1 MKRYLIALGA
11 MLAATLSLTN
21 CTEEFQTGPDP
32 VGTTYTIYANA
43 ADTKTVNDGFSTKW
57 SDYDSLNVF
66 HVESGS
72 AWMSDNIKFTILD
85 VEEGEFIAEGFDES
99 ALSEVNDWYVLYP
112 YNPYVISP
120 SALDESGYFALGG
133 RVGRPQVQYGNDNM
147 DHIGGNN
154 YPMWAVAKELP
165 VTVIPEVMMTHLT
178 SLVEVV
184 VANNSE
190 VPMTVTSISFDAPE
204 NITGTYYIGIDEEEP
219 YFVSSGD
226 AYVSDVVRLTVKD
239 GEPIEPGSS
248 AKFYFAIKPFTAP
261 AGETLSLSVN
271 SIVKTFELTQDVVFS
286 PGKVK
291 TLNFNVDE
299 YYAPEPG
306 PYSSNM
312 LWALG
317 KNAYTEKAIVNDV
330 ENVSVL
336 KLGKNDAFGSAVIT
350 IPAGTSKIGF
360 YAVSWSGSAAT
371 LSLLKDSEVIGEVYP
386 PVNEG
391 ASGNSPYYI
400 DEEDAVCYFEIPVN
414 AVEESDYVLETS
426 VNKRVLIWGLN
437 YYTADGDL
445 GENQEPEKPEVQ
457 AVTVAEFLAAAED
470 KTVYELTGLITSVT
484 NTTYGNFYL
493 KDETGEVYIY
503 GLVDE
508 NGRYIFTETKLKA
521 GDTITVRG
529 TRRSYGDKPEM
540 IDALYVSHEVGEE
553 IVPEPE
559 PEPSEPVV
567 ATVAEVL
574 AAEVS
579 TTVWYQMTGKV
590 TNIANT
596 IYGNFDLIDETGSI
610 YVYGLTATKVEKND
624 KSFASLGIQEGD
636 IVTII
641 GKRAEYKGSPQVG
654 GAYYVS
660 HEVTKELQITQ
671 EVVFQDGLNTDYS
684 GVPVRFDVKSVTEF
698 FGITESELYFAMGT
712 CDGGNQVGNTIEFG
726 VCYQEN
732 EDWVYSDEAY
742 TTNIFGYYVNKE
754 GRPVL
759 WGSDDSFLFAESS
772 YWWWGEDSYEAAK
785 EESYGFEM
793 LDFNVGFRPEHY
805 DGKPGDEYS
814 FTYYLRDP
822 ASMKTCRLRFL
833 VKITEYVD
841 VEKGMYPD
849 TPTAGTFDVDVPL
862 SFSLSALNYDYD
874 GVFFYEPFET
884 VKEKLGMTAYEL
896 HKAISSG
903 DVSCTYTLPDGTTD
917 SGTFVWLNA
926 DNGLTSWGAKDTAID
941 IEWFHGTSPESL
953 YGHTCA
959 MPSYDKSGRFYFADA
974 VKAAIGKP
982 LKVTFTISKGDTV
995 VNLHCTTT
1003 LAE

>member
-1 MKRYLIALGA
+1 MKKYLIALGA

-21 CTEEFQTGPDP
+21 CAEEFQTGPDP

-147 DHIGGNN
+147 GHIGGNN

-470 KTVYELTGLITSVT
+470 ETVYELTGVITSVV

-503 GLVDE
+503 GLCSPE
-508 NGRYIFTETKLKA
+508 GASKYWAESGAKA
-521 GDTITVRG
+521 GDTITVQTVRTSYKG
-529 TRRSYGDKPEM
+529 TPQGTNAIFVSLVPGEPIKPEVQ
-540 IDALYVSHEVGEE
+540 AV
-553 IVPEPE
+553 
-559 PEPSEPVV
+559 
-567 ATVAEVL
+567 TVAEFL
-574 AAEVS
+574 AAAEDN
-579 TTVWYQMTGKV
+579 TVYELTGV
-590 TNIANT
+590 ITSVANT
-596 IYGNFDLIDETGSI
+596 TYGNFYLKDETGEVYIYGLCSPEGASKYWVASGAKAGDTITVQTVRSSYNGTPQGKNAIFVSLVPGEPIKPEEPELTVATIAEFLEAEESTDTWYKLTGEITSI
-610 YVYGLTATKVEKND
+610 VEGNANGNLYINDGTGEVYIYGLTNGWVGHND
-624 KSFASLGIQEGD
+624 KSFDSIGLKVGD
-636 IVTII
+636 IVTLGTLRASYKGTPQGGGSTKPAYYICHEAGSTDLAPEMVLLVSDKGQKTWTYAPEFSYGNGGHSGNGSGFDNGAVDGQWWGIGEADELKNFPDFSGGVVYGDEANGAYMIFSEDGIVNTYDPAGKLIRGGNFEVKNYDPSRASGWEI
-641 GKRAEYKGSPQVG
+641 GKLVTSEPALLYPWSINENGKG
-654 GAYYVS
+654 
-660 HEVTKELQITQ
+660 
-671 EVVFQDGLNTDYS
+671 
-684 GVPVRFDVKSVTEF
+684 VTEYDLMYL
-698 FGITESELYFAMGT
+698 TDQQMTLVYT
-712 CDGGNQVGNTIEFG
+712 KGN
-726 VCYQEN
+726 
-732 EDWVYSDEAY
+732 SA
-742 TTNIFGYYVNKE
+742 
-754 GRPVL
+754 
-759 WGSDDSFLFAESS
+759 GS
-772 YWWWGEDSYEAAK
+772 WGEITYWRFVAK
-785 EESYGFEM
+785 
-793 LDFNVGFRPEHY
+793 
-805 DGKPGDEYS
+805 
-814 FTYYLRDP
+814 
-822 ASMKTCRLRFL
+822 
-833 VKITEYVD
+833 
-841 VEKGMYPD
+841 
-849 TPTAGTFDVDVPL
+849 
-862 SFSLSALNYDYD
+862 
-874 GVFFYEPFET
+874 
-884 VKEKLGMTAYEL
+884 
-896 HKAISSG
+896 
-903 DVSCTYTLPDGTTD
+903 
-917 SGTFVWLNA
+917 
-926 DNGLTSWGAKDTAID
+926 GA
-941 IEWFHGTSPESL
+941 E
-953 YGHTCA
+953 
-959 MPSYDKSGRFYFADA
+959 
-974 VKAAIGKP
+974 
-982 LKVTFTISKGDTV
+982 
-995 VNLHCTTT
+995 
-1003 LAE
+1003 